1 MPQVLI
7 PSLDLQKID
16 SSTGVIPAK
25 HAILT
30 TEQRKL
36 LDRLNR
42 FDAPYLHEKLLDK
55 GVFSSK
61 EEYQEAFIEFKK
73 YVALTQI
80 FSGPIGMASSKVD
93 SIWHQFILFTKQKTE
108 GIINFLR
115 QYKMVFGEIPKIWDL
130 HENSVCN
137 CDGCD
142 PS

>member
-93 SIWHQFILFTKQKTE
+93 SIWHQFILFTKHYHNFCNKNLRGYLHHTPHTLDTPKSQKTE
-108 GIINFLR
+108 GII
-115 QYKMVFGEIPKIWDL
+115 
-130 HENSVCN
+130 
-137 CDGCD
+137 
-142 PS
+142 